1 VYFLLDE
8 INFLM
13 KIVSNGNYFLMKIV
27 SNGNYFHGNQ
37 RNPGFLLI
45 LIHADLEL
53 G

>member
-8 INFLM
+8 IN
-13 KIVSNGNYFLMKIV
+13 FLMKIV